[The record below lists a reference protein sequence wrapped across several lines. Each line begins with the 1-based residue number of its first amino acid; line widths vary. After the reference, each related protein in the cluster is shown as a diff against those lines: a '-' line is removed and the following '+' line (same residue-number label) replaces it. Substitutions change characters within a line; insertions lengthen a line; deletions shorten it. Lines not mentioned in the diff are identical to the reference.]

1 MGLFD
6 KKFCDICGEKIGMLG
21 NRKLEDGNMCKDC
34 AKKLSPF
41 CDDRRHS
48 TLEQMKAHL
57 QYREENKNALRAFS
71 PNLILGESKK
81 VYIDTMK
88 GQFVV
93 SSFSPG
99 NANWTEEN
107 PDVMPI
113 SSITSCGL
121 DIDEDRDEIYMKNG
135 QGQNVSYNPPR
146 YNFYYNFKLKF
157 LVNNPY
163 FDDFEVRLNNF
174 RIEGMGSMEYN
185 RYQKMGMDI
194 MNALGI
200 NGSVNMAG
208 GMGMQGGMN
217 MGMNNMGGM
226 PMGGAMPMNNMGG
239 FAPQG
244 NMYGQQMGG
253 YQQAPYGQPQNMG
266 YQQNPY
272 GQQMPQQG
280 YGQPMQNNMYGQPQG
295 NMYNQQAA
303 YGQQAPQNN
312 AAFAQAASATWVCDC
327 CGNTNDGAFCTGCG
341 NKR

>member
-6 KKFCDICGEKIGMLG
+6 KKNCDFCGEKIGMLG

-41 CDDRRHS
+41 CDDRRRS
-48 TLEQMKAHL
+48 TVEQIRQHL

-71 PNLILGESKK
+71 PTLTLGEDKK
-81 VYIDTMK
+81 IYIDQMK
-88 GQFVV
+88 GNFVV
-93 SSFSPG
+93 SRNRPG
-99 NANWTEEN
+99 SWDEEN

-113 SSITSCGL
+113 ASITSCGL

-157 LVNNPY
+157 LVSNPY
-163 FDDFEVRLNNF
+163 FDDFEVKLNNF
-174 RIEGMGSMEYN
+174 RVEGMGSMEYN
-185 RYQKMGMDI
+185 RYQKMAMDI
-194 MNALGI
+194 MNALGV
-200 NGSVNMAG
+200 NGNVNMNG
-208 GMGMQGGMN
+208 GMG
-217 MGMNNMGGM
+217 MGGM

-272 GQQMPQQG
+272 GQQ
-280 YGQPMQNNMYGQPQG
+280 NMYGQPQG
-295 NMYNQQAA
+295 NMYNQQNA

-327 CGNTNDGAFCTGCG
+327 CGNTNEGAFCTGCG
-341 NKR
+341 NRRD

>member
-21 NRKLEDGNMCKDC
+21 NRKLEDGNLCKDC

-41 CDDRRHS
+41 CDDRRRS
-48 TLEQMKAHL
+48 TVEQIRAHL
-57 QYREENKNALRAFS
+57 QYREENKNALRAFA
-71 PNLILGESKK
+71 PTLTLGEDKK
-81 VYIDTMK
+81 VYIDQLK
-88 GQFVV
+88 GNFVV
-93 SSFSPG
+93 SRNKPG
-99 NANWTEEN
+99 SWDEEN

-113 SSITSCGL
+113 ASITSCGL

-157 LVNNPY
+157 LVSNPY

-174 RIEGMGSMEYN
+174 RVEGMGSMEYN
-185 RYQKMGMDI
+185 RYQKMAMDI
-194 MNALGI
+194 MAALGF
-200 NGSVNMAG
+200 NGNVNMNG
-208 GMGMQGGMN
+208 GMGMNN
-217 MGMNNMGGM
+217 MGMGGM

-327 CGNTNDGAFCTGCG
+327 CGNTNEGAFCTGCG
-341 NKR
+341 NRRG

>member
-48 TLEQMKAHL
+48 TIEQMKAHL
-57 QYREENKNALRAFS
+57 QYREENKAVLRAFS
-71 PNLILGESKK
+71 PTLTLGEDKK
-81 VYIDTMK
+81 IYIDQMK
-88 GQFVV
+88 GNFVV
-93 SSFSPG
+93 SRNRPG
-99 NANWTEEN
+99 SWDEEN

-113 SSITSCGL
+113 ASITSCGL

-157 LVNNPY
+157 LVSNPY

-174 RIEGMGSMEYN
+174 RVEGMGSMEYN
-185 RYQKMGMDI
+185 RYQKMAMDI
-194 MNALGI
+194 MNALGV
-200 NGSVNMAG
+200 NGNVNMNG
-208 GMGMQGGMN
+208 GMGMNN
-217 MGMNNMGGM
+217 MGMGGM

-272 GQQMPQQG
+272 GQQ
-280 YGQPMQNNMYGQPQG
+280 NVYGQPQG
-295 NMYNQQAA
+295 NMYNQQNA

-327 CGNTNDGAFCTGCG
+327 CGNTNEGAFCTGCG
-341 NKR
+341 NRRG

>member
-57 QYREENKNALRAFS
+57 QYREENKAVLRAFS
-71 PNLILGESKK
+71 PTLTLGEDKK
-81 VYIDTMK
+81 IYIDQMK
-88 GQFVV
+88 GNFVV
-93 SSFSPG
+93 SRNRPG
-99 NANWTEEN
+99 SWDEEN

-113 SSITSCGL
+113 ASITSCGL
-121 DIDEDRDEIYMKNG
+121 DIDEDKDEIYMKNG

-157 LVNNPY
+157 LVSNPY
-163 FDDFEVRLNNF
+163 FDDFEVKLNNF
-174 RIEGMGSMEYN
+174 RVEGMGSMEYN
-185 RYQKMGMDI
+185 RYQKMAMDI
-194 MNALGI
+194 MAALGV
-200 NGSVNMAG
+200 NGNVNMNG
-208 GMGMQGGMN
+208 G

-226 PMGGAMPMNNMGG
+226 PMGGAMPMNNVGG

-244 NMYGQQMGG
+244 NMYGQQVGG

-272 GQQMPQQG
+272 GQQ
-280 YGQPMQNNMYGQPQG
+280 NMYGQPQG
-295 NMYNQQAA
+295 NMYNQQNA

-327 CGNTNDGAFCTGCG
+327 CGNTNEGAFCTGCG
-341 NKR
+341 NRRG

>member
-71 PNLILGESKK
+71 PNLTFGESKK
-81 VYIDTMK
+81 VYIDNMR
-88 GQFVV
+88 GNFVV
-93 SSFSPG
+93 SSYAPG

-113 SSITSCGL
+113 ASITSCGL

-135 QGQNVSYNPPR
+135 QGQNVSYNPPQ
-146 YNFYYNFKLKF
+146 YKYYYNFKLKF

-174 RIEGMGSMEYN
+174 RVEGMGSMEYN

-194 MNALGI
+194 MNALGV
-200 NGSVNMAG
+200 NGGVMG
-208 GMGMQGGMN
+208 GAPK
-217 MGMNNMGGM
+217 GGM
-226 PMGGAMPMNNMGG
+226 PMGNMGG
-239 FAPQG
+239 YAPQQNMYAQPNPYG
-244 NMYGQQMGG
+244 QSMQQGMYGQPAGQPNP
-253 YQQAPYGQPQNMG
+253 YAQQNPYGQPQYGQPQQNMYAQQNMYG
-266 YQQNPY
+266 QPQQNMYAQQNPY
-272 GQQMPQQG
+272 GQQMPQ
-280 YGQPMQNNMYGQPQG
+280 
-295 NMYNQQAA
+295 
-303 YGQQAPQNN
+303 NN
-312 AAFAQAASATWVCDC
+312 AAFAQPASAGWKCEC
-327 CGNTNDGAFCTGCG
+327 CGTTNEGAFCTGCG
-341 NKR
+341 APRG

>member
-6 KKFCDICGEKIGMLG
+6 KKNCDICGEKIGMLG
-21 NRKLEDGNMCKDC
+21 NRKLEDGNLCKDC

-41 CDDRRHS
+41 CDDRRRS
-48 TLEQMKAHL
+48 TVEQIRAHL
-57 QYREENKNALRAFS
+57 QYREENKNALRAFA
-71 PNLILGESKK
+71 PTLTLGEDKK
-81 VYIDTMK
+81 VYIDQMK
-88 GQFVV
+88 GNFVV
-93 SSFSPG
+93 SRNKPG
-99 NANWTEEN
+99 SWDEEN

-113 SSITSCGL
+113 ASITSCGL

-157 LVNNPY
+157 LVSNPY

-174 RIEGMGSMEYN
+174 RVEGMGSMEYN
-185 RYQKMGMDI
+185 RYQKMAMDI
-194 MNALGI
+194 MAALGV
-200 NGSVNMAG
+200 NGNVNMNG
-208 GMGMQGGMN
+208 GMGMNN
-217 MGMNNMGGM
+217 MGMGGM

-253 YQQAPYGQPQNMG
+253 YQQAPYGQPQNTG

-303 YGQQAPQNN
+303 YSQQAPQNN

-327 CGNTNDGAFCTGCG
+327 CGTTNDGAFCTGCG
-341 NKR
+341 NRRG

>member
-21 NRKLEDGNMCKDC
+21 NRKLEDGNLCKDC

-41 CDDRRHS
+41 CDDRRRS
-48 TLEQMKAHL
+48 TVEQIRAHL

-71 PNLILGESKK
+71 PTLTLGEDKK
-81 VYIDTMK
+81 VYIDQMK
-88 GQFVV
+88 GNFVV
-93 SSFSPG
+93 SRNKPG
-99 NANWTEEN
+99 SWDEEN

-113 SSITSCGL
+113 ASITSCGL

-157 LVNNPY
+157 LVSNPY

-174 RIEGMGSMEYN
+174 RVEGMGSMEYN
-185 RYQKMGMDI
+185 RYQKMAMDI
-194 MNALGI
+194 MAALGV
-200 NGSVNMAG
+200 NGNVNMNG
-208 GMGMQGGMN
+208 GMGMNN
-217 MGMNNMGGM
+217 MGMGGM

-341 NKR
+341 NRRG

>member
-57 QYREENKNALRAFS
+57 QYREENKSVLRAFS
-71 PNLILGESKK
+71 PTLTLGEDKK
-81 VYIDTMK
+81 IYIDQMK
-88 GQFVV
+88 GNFVV
-93 SSFSPG
+93 SRNRPG
-99 NANWTEEN
+99 SWDEEN

-113 SSITSCGL
+113 ASITSCGL
-121 DIDEDRDEIYMKNG
+121 DIDEDRDEIFMKNG

-157 LVNNPY
+157 LVSNPY
-163 FDDFEVRLNNF
+163 FDDFEVKLNNF
-174 RIEGMGSMEYN
+174 RVEGMGSMEYN
-185 RYQKMGMDI
+185 RYQKMAMDI
-194 MNALGI
+194 MNALGV
-200 NGSVNMAG
+200 NGNVNMNG
-208 GMGMQGGMN
+208 G
-217 MGMNNMGGM
+217 MGMNNMGMGGM
-226 PMGGAMPMNNMGG
+226 PVGGMPMNNMGG

-272 GQQMPQQG
+272 GQQ
-280 YGQPMQNNMYGQPQG
+280 NMYGQPQG
-295 NMYNQQAA
+295 NMYNQQNA

-327 CGNTNDGAFCTGCG
+327 CGNTNEGAFCTGCG
-341 NKR
+341 NRRD

>member
-1 MGLFD
+1 
-6 KKFCDICGEKIGMLG
+6 
-21 NRKLEDGNMCKDC
+21 
-34 AKKLSPF
+34 
-41 CDDRRHS
+41 
-48 TLEQMKAHL
+48 
-57 QYREENKNALRAFS
+57 
-71 PNLILGESKK
+71 
-81 VYIDTMK
+81 
-88 GQFVV
+88 
-93 SSFSPG
+93 
-99 NANWTEEN
+99 
-107 PDVMPI
+107 
-113 SSITSCGL
+113 
-121 DIDEDRDEIYMKNG
+121 MKNG
-135 QGQNVSYNPPR
+135 QGQNVSYNPPQ
-146 YNFYYNFKLKF
+146 YKYYYNFKLKF

-185 RYQKMGMDI
+185 RYQKMAMDI
-194 MNALGI
+194 MAALGV
-200 NGSVNMAG
+200 NG
-208 GMGMQGGMN
+208 N
-217 MGMNNMGGM
+217 MGMNNMGMGGM

-341 NKR
+341 NRRG

>member
-57 QYREENKNALRAFS
+57 QYREENKAVLRAFS
-71 PNLILGESKK
+71 PTLTLGEDKK
-81 VYIDTMK
+81 IYIDQMK
-88 GQFVV
+88 GNFVV
-93 SSFSPG
+93 SRHTPG
-99 NANWTEEN
+99 NWSDEN

-113 SSITSCGL
+113 ASITSCGL

-157 LVNNPY
+157 LVSNPY
-163 FDDFEVRLNNF
+163 FDDFEVKLNNF
-174 RIEGMGSMEYN
+174 RVEGMGSMEYN
-185 RYQKMGMDI
+185 RYQKMAMDI
-194 MNALGI
+194 MNALGV
-200 NGSVNMAG
+200 NGNVNMNG
-208 GMGMQGGMN
+208 GMGMNN
-217 MGMNNMGGM
+217 MGMGGM
-226 PMGGAMPMNNMGG
+226 PMGGMPMNNMGG

-272 GQQMPQQG
+272 GQQMPQQ
-280 YGQPMQNNMYGQPQG
+280 NMYGQPQG
-295 NMYNQQAA
+295 NMYNQQNA

-327 CGNTNDGAFCTGCG
+327 CGNTNEGAFCTGCG
-341 NKR
+341 NRRD